1 MRKSLLALLTLSLAL
16 LILATPTGAI
26 TASQIGASQIV
37 NTYNSDNWAGV
48 AYSVEWKSL
57 FTNYW
62 GPILWA
68 SESIYVG
75 NLTLGYISYP
85 NYIYTDRYM
94 DWVKSRKNRIRYLFF
109 IWFRTD

>member
-1 MRKSLLALLTLSLAL
+1 MRKTLLALLTLSLAL

-48 AYSVEWKSL
+48 AYSVEWKSW

-62 GPILWA
+62 GSIMWA
-68 SESIYVG
+68 SEGIYIG
-75 NLTLGYISYP
+75 NLGSVV
-85 NYIYTDRYM
+85 
-94 DWVKSRKNRIRYLFF
+94 VKLFIF
-109 IWFRTD
+109 V